1 MSEQLTSTRDLKRT
15 LGFWDLMSSAVGQII
30 GAGIMSLTGVAIG
43 ITGRSTPIAFVIA
56 ALLVLIASAP
66 SMITNTVARFRGGSY
81 SVVSTMLGGR
91 WAGCWA
97 VVFVFANVSLSMYCL
112 SFADYALPFLPW
124 LTRKAIAL
132 GVLLTFFCLNCLGID
147 MFAKAQNFIVI
158 LLVVSL
164 SIFSFYGITKLEPNY
179 FAPDSFMTGNL
190 LGLLRASAL
199 LTFATGGANVMA
211 NLSGEAKN
219 PTRDI
224 PKAMIASTVSVAVL
238 YAFMS
243 VIASGVLPV
252 SETAYK
258 PLTLVAERV
267 MPSGLYKLFIIGG
280 AWAALLSTLNNQF
293 ASVTKPIMQACN
305 DGWFPN
311 AAARMHPKFRTPII
325 LLVLFLI
332 VGAAPI
338 IFDLDIGT
346 VSKMTICLNG
356 FQSCLI
362 AASFMRVGKV
372 MPEAW
377 EQSYFHI
384 SSAKV
389 KILGIA
395 AMSIAIFQTVL
406 LGSDLPLYL
415 IGLNALVL
423 LAAVGYSSLRWN
435 SHKVKFDV
443 SVEVES
449 AAAK

>member
-1 MSEQLTSTRDLKRT
+1 MSGQLTSTRDLNRT

-43 ITGRSTPIAFVIA
+43 MTGRSTPIAFMLAAVI
-56 ALLVLIASAP
+56 VLISLAP
-66 SMITNTVARFRGGSY
+66 LTIMNTVARFRGGQY

-91 WAGCWA
+91 WTGCWT
-97 VVFVFANVSLSMYCL
+97 VIFIFSNISLSMYCL

-124 LTRKAIAL
+124 FTRKAIAL
-132 GVLLTFFCLNCLGID
+132 GVLLIFFCLNCLGID
-147 MFAKAQNFIVI
+147 MFAKAQNVIVI

-164 SIFSFYGITKLEPNY
+164 SIFSFYGITQLEPGY
-179 FAPDSFMTGNL
+179 FAPGSFMTGNL

-199 LTFATGGANVMA
+199 LTFATGGAEVMA
-211 NLSGEAKN
+211 NLAGESKN

-224 PKAMIASTVSVAVL
+224 PRAMIASTLSVAVL

-252 SETAYK
+252 SEMANK
-258 PLTLVAERV
+258 PLTLVAKRV
-267 MPSGLYKLFIIGG
+267 LPDSLYLLFIIGG

-311 AAARMHPKFRTPII
+311 KAARMHSKFRTPII
-325 LLVLFLI
+325 LLGLFLV

-338 IFDLDIGT
+338 IFNLEIDT

-356 FQSCLI
+356 FRNCLI
-362 AASFMRVGKV
+362 AASFMQVGKV

-377 EQSYFHI
+377 EKSSFHI
-384 SSAKV
+384 SAGKV
-389 KILGIA
+389 RVLGIT
-395 AMSIAIFQTVL
+395 AMSISIFQSIL
-406 LGSDLPLYL
+406 LGSDLPLSI
-415 IGLNALVL
+415 IGLNVLVL
-423 LAAVGYSSLRWN
+423 LVAVGYSTLRWN
-435 SHKVKFDV
+435 TNKVIFDV
-443 SVEVES
+443 SVEVE
-449 AAAK
+449 